1 MHQPLALTELQLA
14 IMRVLWARAEATVA
28 DVHAAI
34 ERERGLALT
43 TVATIMSRLEKA
55 GLITRRPEGRHY
67 LYRPLVSEEE
77 VRRSMVSELAERLF
91 HGDVTAL
98 VSHLLSEGEIAPG
111 DLDRVRRLLEVKQRG
126 KES

>member
-1 MHQPLALTELQLA
+1 MHERIELTELQLA
-14 IMRVLWARAEATVA
+14 IMRVLWARSEATVA

-34 ERERGLALT
+34 QRERGLALT

-55 GLITRRPEGRHY
+55 GLIARRPEGRHY
-67 LYRPLVSEEE
+67 LYRPLVSEEA
-77 VRRSMVSELAERLF
+77 VRRSMVSELAVRLF
-91 HGDVTAL
+91 QGDVTAL

-111 DLDRVRRLLEVKQRG
+111 DLDRVRRLLEVRQRG

>member
-1 MHQPLALTELQLA
+1 MHQPLELTELQLV
-14 IMRVLWARAEATVA
+14 IMRVLWSRAEVTVA

-43 TVATIMSRLEKA
+43 TVATIMTRLEKA
-55 GLITRRPEGRHY
+55 GLIARRPEGRHY

-98 VSHLLSEGEIAPG
+98 VSHLLSESEIAPG
-111 DLDRVRRLLEVKQRG
+111 DLDRVRRLLEVKRRG